1 MSFDFTTWWESL
13 DTLLRIY
20 WGIAIPFTVF
30 FLLQL
35 VVTFFF
41 GDIPDDASADVDVET
56 DHGIGFQFF
65 TLKNLVAFFTIFSW
79 TGIACIDSGLSN
91 NLSIFISMISGLLMM
106 VIMGGI
112 FYFLGKANASGTIKM
127 KNAIGAVGEV
137 YMEIRAKRD
146 NIGQV
151 QIQVQGTLRTLEAIT
166 DDEENLRPGAV
177 VTVKDIATNNILI
190 VTKSQAQ

>member
-1 MSFDFTTWWESL
+1 MSFDFANWWESL

-35 VVTFFF
+35 VITFFY

-91 NLSIFISMISGLLMM
+91 SLSIFISVMAGILMM
-106 VIMGGI
+106 VIMAGI
-112 FYFLGKANASGTIKM
+112 FFMLGKANASGTIKM
-127 KNAIGAVGEV
+127 KNAVGAVGEV
-137 YMEIRAKRD
+137 YMEIRARRD

-151 QIQVQGTLRTLEAIT
+151 QVQVQGTLRTLEAIT

-190 VTKSQAQ
+190 VTKSQL

>member
-1 MSFDFTTWWESL
+1 MVFNFTEWWESL

-20 WGIAIPFTVF
+20 WGIAIPFTIF
-30 FLLQL
+30 FLLQII
-35 VVTFFF
+35 VTFFF
-41 GDIPDDASADVDVET
+41 GDIPDDASADVDVES

-79 TGIACIDSGLSN
+79 TGIACLDSGLSN
-91 NLSIFISMISGLLMM
+91 NLSIIISMVSGIIMM
-106 VIMGGI
+106 AVMGGI
-112 FYFLGKANASGTIKM
+112 FYLLGKANTSGTIKM

-137 YMEIRAKRD
+137 YMEIRGSRD

-166 DDEENLRPGAV
+166 DDEDTLRPGAV
-177 VTVKDIATNNILI
+177 ITVKEIATNNILI
-190 VTKSQAQ
+190 VTKSQS